1 MGPFRSLLLLLP
13 IAAAALIAAAC
24 TKTVESPASAS
35 QSFPEQLQVTGEGRV
50 TAAPDLA
57 VLDLGVSV
65 LRESVAAAQSDGAAL
80 MARVL
85 DALRANG
92 ISDADVTTTYFSVYP
107 EYDYSREGP
116 PALRGYRVSNN
127 VSVRLHEIDAVGK
140 VFDDVATAGGD
151 EIIIS
156 GVSFTV
162 DDPTPLI
169 DQARTLAAQDA
180 QRRAGALADLSG
192 VKIGKIASVT
202 ESAPAGGPQAFPF
215 GKFAGAGGVPISEGQ
230 IEVVVSLFV
239 SYEIER

>member
-1 MGPFRSLLLLLP
+1 MSRSRSLLILLP
-13 IAAAALIAAAC
+13 VAAAALIAAAC
-24 TKTVESPASAS
+24 TKTVEGPAGASPP
-35 QSFPEQLQVTGEGRV
+35 FPEQLQVTGGGRV

-65 LRESVAAAQSDGAAL
+65 LRESVAAALSEGAAL

-85 DALRANG
+85 DALHASG
-92 ISDADVTTTYFSVYP
+92 ISDADITTTYFSVYP
-107 EYDYSREGP
+107 EYTHSPEGQQSIS
-116 PALRGYRVSNN
+116 GYRVSNN
-127 VSVRLHEIDAVGK
+127 VSVRLHDIDAVGT
-140 VFDDVATAGGD
+140 VFDDAAAAGGD
-151 EIIIS
+151 EIIVN

-192 VKIGKIASVT
+192 VKIGKITSVT
-202 ESAPAGGPQAFPF
+202 ESGPSGGPQPFPF
-215 GKFAGAGGVPISEGQ
+215 GKFAGGGGVPISEGQ

-239 SYEIER
+239 SYEIEG